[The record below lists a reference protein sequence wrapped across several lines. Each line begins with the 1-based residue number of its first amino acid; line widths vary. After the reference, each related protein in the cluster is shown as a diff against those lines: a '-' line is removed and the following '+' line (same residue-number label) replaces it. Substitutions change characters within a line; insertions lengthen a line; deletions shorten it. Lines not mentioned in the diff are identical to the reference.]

1 MWPGGGLR
9 YFVITY
15 PRIKVP
21 HAQIGPIAVHF
32 PSMVE
37 TCEQLEADHPD
48 WHVPELTE
56 KTGVRTRY
64 LAAADETAS
73 DLAYQ
78 ACVKLFAENSVD
90 PTSIDFLLYCTQ
102 TPDYPLPTTA
112 CLLQDRLGLG
122 IHCGAL
128 DFNLG
133 CSGYVYGLS
142 LAQGLICSGQAR
154 RILLVTAETYSKY
167 ILPDDR
173 SVRPIFSDAA
183 AATLI
188 EAVDAPALFGFE
200 FGTDGSGANTLI
212 VSDGGA
218 RPTQDAIQPR
228 RRKRWGSRLYMDGPS
243 LMDFTVGSIPQ
254 LVRNILRKA
263 DLTMEDIDLLL
274 MHQATRKML
283 ELLRNALGVD
293 DQRLPIRLEDRGNTV
308 SSTLPILI
316 DDLRREGRLVSGR
329 NHLLVGFGVGW
340 SWAGCIWKS

>member
-1 MWPGGGLR
+1 M
-9 YFVITY
+9 
-15 PRIKVP
+15 P

-32 PSMVE
+32 PMHTENSD
-37 TCEQLEADHPD
+37 QLEVEHPE

-56 KTGVRTRY
+56 KTGIRTRY
-64 LAAADETAS
+64 LAAPGETPS
-73 DLAYQ
+73 DLAFA
-78 ACVKLFAENSVD
+78 ACSKLFREHAID
-90 PTSIDFLLYCTQ
+90 PHSIDFLLYCTQ

-112 CLLQDRLGLG
+112 CLLQDRLGIG

-142 LAQGLICSGQAR
+142 LAEGLICSGQAK

-167 ILPDDR
+167 IIAGDR
-173 SVRPIFSDAA
+173 SLRPIFSDAA

-188 EAVDAPALFGFE
+188 ETVDEPALFGFE
-200 FGTDGSGANTLI
+200 FGTDGKGANTLI

-218 RPTQDAIQPR
+218 RRPEDAIAPR
-228 RRKRWGSRLYMDGPS
+228 RRKRWGRRLYMDGPG

-254 LVRNILRKA
+254 LVRNILGKA
-263 DLTMEDIDLLL
+263 NLNMEEIDIFL

-283 ELLRNALGVD
+283 ELLQSAIGVNEE
-293 DQRLPIRLEDRGNTV
+293 QLPIRLENRGNTV

-316 DDLRREGRLVSGR
+316 EDLRCEGRLVPGKI
-329 NHLLVGFGVGW
+329 HLMVGFGVGW
-340 SWAGCIWKS
+340 SWAGCVWKS